1 MIQWCIVQSTEY
13 CKHRKKYERDK
24 LLCKKLEEALECLS
38 NAEKP
43 ERLGDEKYGRYK
55 GAYGYR
61 LTKSVRLIYQVNYGT
76 REIALIALGNH
87 KEVYGHD

>member
-43 ERLGDEKYGRYK
+43 ERLVMKNMDG
-55 GAYGYR
+55 
-61 LTKSVRLIYQVNYGT
+61 TKERT
-76 REIALIALGNH
+76 
-87 KEVYGHD
+87 DTD